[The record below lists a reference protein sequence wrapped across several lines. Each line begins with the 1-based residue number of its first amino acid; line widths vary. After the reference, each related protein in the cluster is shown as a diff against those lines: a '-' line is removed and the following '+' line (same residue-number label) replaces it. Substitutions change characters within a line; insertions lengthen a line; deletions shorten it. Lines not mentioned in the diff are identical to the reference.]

1 MLKNISMRPKRK
13 RKAPQSDLSRT
24 DTSKTFSRRAFVVGG
39 IQGTFLCVLGGRLA
53 WLQMSQGERY
63 TTLANRNR
71 INMKMT
77 SPSRGQVFD
86 RYGVPLAIN
95 QRNFRVLVIPEQTE
109 NIEAAL
115 RTLSKHVTLTEENIQ
130 DVLKTAKK
138 TARFIPVEII
148 DNLEWDDVAKIEVN
162 IPSLPGLSIDV
173 GEQRSYPFGKS
184 TAHLVG
190 YVGSVTEKDLK
201 KGPRMM
207 RLPGMKVGKTG
218 IEKAYDTEMRG
229 KAGASEVEVNVSG
242 REVRELKNT
251 PSNSGQR
258 IVLSIDGELQRR
270 TLERLEQERSASA
283 VIMDIHNGAVY
294 ALASSPSFD
303 PNIFTQ
309 GLSAAMWEELLADP
323 GLPLTNKA
331 ISGQYPPASTFKM
344 VTALAALKA
353 GKITENTSV
362 FCPGHYTYGGDRFH
376 CWKSAGHGSV
386 NLINAL
392 AVSCD
397 TYFYK
402 IATEVGIDALASM
415 ARTLGLGSKLGFE
428 LSEERSGLMPDKDWK
443 MGYFGESWKPGETIV
458 ASIGQGYIQST
469 PLQMAT
475 MAARL
480 LNGGHAVKPW
490 VTQNSEN
497 SDRSHTQVWPKMDV
511 HPWHLQ
517 LVKRGMDKVV
527 NHKVGTAYGAR
538 IEDPAFKMGGKTGT
552 AQVRRITMKQRAQGV
567 RNEDLPWEQRH
578 HALFVGYAPLKKPQ
592 YACCVVVEHGV
603 GGSSTAA
610 PLARDL
616 MLETQKRAPAKTKI
630 HNADL

>member
-1 MLKNISMRPKRK
+1 MKPKRK
-13 RKAPQSDLSRT
+13 RKAPQSELSKT

-39 IQGTFLCVLGGRLA
+39 LQGSLLCVLGGRLA

-63 TTLANRNR
+63 TTLADRNR

-77 SPSRGQVFD
+77 SPSRGQIFD

-95 QRNFRVLVIPEQTE
+95 KRNFRVLVIPEQTE

-115 RTLSKHVTLTEENIQ
+115 RTLAKHITLTEDNIQ

-138 TARFIPVEII
+138 TARFVPVEIT

-162 IPSLPGLSIDV
+162 IPDLPGLSIDV
-173 GEQRSYPFGKS
+173 GEQRNYPFGKS

-190 YVGSVTEKDLK
+190 YVGSVTEKDIQ
-201 KGPRMM
+201 KGPKMM
-207 RLPGMKVGKTG
+207 RLPGMKIGKTG
-218 IEKAYDTEMRG
+218 IEKAYDTKMRG

-242 REVRELKNT
+242 REVRNLKNN
-251 PSNSGQR
+251 PSKSGER
-258 IVLSIDGELQRR
+258 IVLSIDGELQRL

-283 VIMDIHNGAVY
+283 VIMDIHSGAIY

-344 VTALAALKA
+344 VTLLAALKA
-353 GKITENTSV
+353 GKITESTRFS
-362 FCPGHYTYGGDRFH
+362 CPGHYDYGGDRFH
-376 CWKSAGHGSV
+376 CWKASGHGAV
-386 NLINAL
+386 NLTEAL

-402 IATEVGIDALASM
+402 IATEIGIDAIADM
-415 ARTLGLGSKLGFE
+415 ARKLGLGSKLDFE

-469 PLQMAT
+469 PLQLAT
-475 MAARL
+475 MTARL
-480 LNGGHAVKPW
+480 VNGGHAVQPW
-490 VTQNSEN
+490 ITQA
-497 SDRSHTQVWPKMDV
+497 SDHAQKFQTQGWPKMDV
-511 HPWHLQ
+511 HPWHLKLIQ
-517 LVKRGMDKVV
+517 RGMNKVV
-527 NHKVGTAYGAR
+527 NHKKGTAFDSR
-538 IEDPAFKMGGKTGT
+538 IQDSAFKMGGKTGT

-567 RNEDLPWEQRH
+567 RNEDLPWKQRH
-578 HALFVGYAPLKKPQ
+578 HALFVGYAPLNKPQ

-603 GGSSTAA
+603 GGSRTAA
-610 PLARDL
+610 PLAKDL
-616 MLETQKRAPAKTKI
+616 LLEAQKRAPANTKV
-630 HNADL
+630 HTFETL